1 MTDRS
6 DRIWLPLSTARC
18 SPKACN
24 VRMRCATGM
33 ASIPPGA
40 PLQDYSLEPAGGTA
54 LCPGFLTLEKARQM
68 RDEST
73 RQTQGARP
81 WPSGE

>member
-1 MTDRS
+1 MSDRS

-40 PLQDYSLEPAGGTA
+40 PLQDYSLEPAGGTV
-54 LCPGFLTLEKARQM
+54 LCPGFVTIEKARQM
-68 RDEST
+68 RADAVAGPKSVK
-73 RQTQGARP
+73 P
-81 WPSGE
+81 WPGA